1 MEQQKLRI
9 IGVIAI
15 GLIAIGGTATAVVL
29 NKQTDTTP
37 SNTTTTSSP
46 NNTTPSTSGT
56 AYKNGSFSANGSYR
70 TPGGTETISVSVTL
84 KDDVITSVSVTGN
97 GRGDSAEYQSMFKSG
112 VSSLTVGK
120 DIDDVKLS
128 RVSGSSLTST
138 GFNSALDTIK
148 TEARV

>member
-37 SNTTTTSSP
+37 PSTTTTSSP

-148 TEARV
+148 TETRV

>member
-15 GLIAIGGTATAVVL
+15 GLIAIGGTVAAIVL
-29 NKQTDTTP
+29 NKQTDTPP
-37 SNTTTTSSP
+37 SNTTTTSSS

-84 KDDVITSVSVTGN
+84 KDDVITSVSVTSN

-148 TEARV
+148 TKARV

>member
-148 TEARV
+148 TETRV

>member
-37 SNTTTTSSP
+37 SSTTTTSSP
-46 NNTTPSTSGT
+46 NNTTPSTSSI

>member
-1 MEQQKLRI
+1 
-9 IGVIAI
+9 
-15 GLIAIGGTATAVVL
+15 
-29 NKQTDTTP
+29 
-37 SNTTTTSSP
+37 
-46 NNTTPSTSGT
+46 
-56 AYKNGSFSANGSYR
+56 
-70 TPGGTETISVSVTL
+70 
-84 KDDVITSVSVTGN
+84 
-97 GRGDSAEYQSMFKSG
+97 MFKSG

>member
-29 NKQTDTTP
+29 NKQTDTPP
-37 SNTTTTSSP
+37 SNTTTSSS
-46 NNTTPSTSGT
+46 NNTTSSTSGT
-56 AYKNGSFSANGSYR
+56 AYRNGSFSANGSYR
-70 TPGGTETISVSVTL
+70 TPGGTETINVSVTL
-84 KDDVITSVSVTGN
+84 KDDTITSVSVTGN

>member
-37 SNTTTTSSP
+37 SSTTTTSSP

>member
-37 SNTTTTSSP
+37 SSTTTTSSP
-46 NNTTPSTSGT
+46 NNTTPSISGT

-70 TPGGTETISVSVTL
+70 TPGSTETISVSVTL

>member
-37 SNTTTTSSP
+37 SSTTTTLSP
-46 NNTTPSTSGT
+46 NNATPSTSGT

>member
-37 SNTTTTSSP
+37 SSTTTTSSP
-46 NNTTPSTSGT
+46 NNATPSTSGT

>member
-29 NKQTDTTP
+29 NKQTDTPP
-37 SNTTTTSSP
+37 SNTTTSSS

-56 AYKNGSFSANGSYR
+56 AYKNGSFSANGNYR

>member
-37 SNTTTTSSP
+37 SSTTTTSSP

-56 AYKNGSFSANGSYR
+56 AYKNGSFSANGNYR

>member
-37 SNTTTTSSP
+37 SSTTTTSSS

>member
-15 GLIAIGGTATAVVL
+15 GLIAIGGTVTAIVL
-29 NKQTDTTP
+29 NKQTDTPP

-112 VSSLTVGK
+112 VSSLTIGK

>member
-15 GLIAIGGTATAVVL
+15 GLIAIGGTAAAIVL
-29 NKQTDTTP
+29 NKQTNTAP
-37 SNTTTTSSP
+37 SSTTTTSSS
-46 NNTTPSTSGT
+46 NNTTSSTSGT

-70 TPGGTETISVSVTL
+70 TPGGTETVSVSVTL

-97 GRGDSAEYQSMFKSG
+97 GRGDSAEYQSMFKSS

-120 DIDDVKLS
+120 DIDDIKLS

>member
-29 NKQTDTTP
+29 NKQTDTTL
-37 SNTTTTSSP
+37 SGTTTTSSP

>member
-37 SNTTTTSSP
+37 PSTTTTSSP